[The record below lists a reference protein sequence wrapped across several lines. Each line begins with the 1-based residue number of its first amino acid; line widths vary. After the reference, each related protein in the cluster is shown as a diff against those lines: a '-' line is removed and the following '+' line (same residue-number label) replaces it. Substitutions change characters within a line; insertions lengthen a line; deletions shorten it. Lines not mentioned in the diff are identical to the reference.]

1 MQSEKTHTNNHPSF
15 SFEEVRDLCHC
26 RMLWLSTTRSHL
38 GYIFCKASKIYEMDF
53 ISNCLKLNVV
63 PNFFVM
69 IHNKNGKL
77 NAQSYYN

>member
-1 MQSEKTHTNNHPSF
+1 MTY
-15 SFEEVRDLCHC
+15 
-26 RMLWLSTTRSHL
+26 TRSHL

-53 ISNCLKLNVV
+53 ISNCVKLNVV